1 MSICQILHISDF
13 HIKADES
20 FDRSVVLG
28 PLIKRVCEDLDSGIR
43 PELVIVTG
51 DIAFSGRADEYK
63 LAKAFLDQLLNKL
76 KLPSERLF
84 IVPGN
89 HDIDR
94 TRYRPKDVP
103 SYDDMSELNIELENE
118 GFRNDLFKGMND
130 YFNFAQNNYMHLKSR
145 HGRLVPF
152 AITYRTEAG
161 KKIGLIGLN
170 SAWMCRKSPDREEIA
185 IGEYQLRK
193 AIEEIQPE
201 GNHDLIIYAFHHP
214 LEWLWP
220 EDMKICRAE
229 FKNDSIILSGHIH
242 DAEGGYVKDMNGK
255 SLYQFYA
262 GAAYAKST
270 FHSNRFQYVTVDFEN
285 NDITIDFRK
294 FVRGESKWCL
304 DGEKGK
310 DGTAWFSRVEWGSK
324 TFGAGSDRGRE
335 TSFLLEI
342 PNAYRDHLI
351 ENCGYMDIDK
361 LREKTDVTQ
370 VGLPEIF
377 TPLYAYPPGRAE
389 TKRAIPIPEDL
400 MRKEEKAVDI
410 EDLVASSEYLLIE
423 GHAGSG
429 KTTLLRHLCYCLAR
443 EMRYKGLDGVLPLL
457 IFMKDLKTFFDA
469 HADAKASA
477 ETAEALLE
485 YSFQP
490 SKNGLDIH
498 TIRSFAKAGKA
509 ILILD
514 GLDEIEA
521 RYRNITLHSVA
532 DYRTL
537 NPGNKVILAGRP
549 HGIEG
554 AAVSRFGAGH
564 VRILT
569 LNTAQIEEFIKK
581 WFRHVYSKGSKIGE
595 KTAEGMI
602 SEIKGH
608 PSIDVLTDN
617 PLMLT
622 AICILYHDGKEL
634 PGQRAEL
641 YKKFLISLLYKRFP
655 DYEKVYDFLKTLAFR
670 MQSAGARGSDR
681 AFATGVLRSVYKIQE
696 SESEKDYMK
705 RTERLFD
712 EIESRCGLLKLECGQ
727 YLFWHLTFQEFLAAV
742 YIVDNSNDYIE
753 AIRDYWDKDNYKEV
767 VELYIGYLSIEN
779 RKWANDVVSD
789 AIKTGDPSFKRWIL
803 ASRSMLDMHK
813 DRRDEVLLSKVRD
826 RLQESIGGAAD
837 PGLRVEGG
845 ETLGWLGDPR
855 DLKEFIPVR
864 AGRYNLSTGKADI
877 KSFEMAKYPVTNSW
891 FEKFIRAEGYNNR
904 DFWSD
909 EGKKWLE
916 YSKAEHPVFWNDRK
930 WRCPNSPVVGVS
942 WYEAYAFTKWLSS
955 VNDGNEYR
963 LPSEEEWEAAAAGFE
978 KRQYPWGNDWAD
990 NRFNSKETKIG
1001 KTSPVG
1007 VFRLGNT
1014 PEGIADMAGNVWE
1027 WTSSDYYS
1035 EEHLVDFRFDEE
1047 LARLSSEKKFGELV
1061 SKLREKKRKLPVLRG
1076 GSWLNDHDYARC
1088 AFRSGY
1094 FPDSGY
1100 NDGGF
1105 RCAWIKT

>member
-1 MSICQILHISDF
+1 MSILRILHISDL
-13 HIKADES
+13 HIKADDT
-20 FDRSVVLG
+20 FDRSVVLD
-28 PLIKRVCEDLDSGIR
+28 PLLSRISEDLDSGMR
-43 PELVIVTG
+43 PELLIVTG
-51 DIAFSGRADEYK
+51 DIAYSGKADEYK
-63 LAKAFLDQLLNKL
+63 LAKIFLDKLLNGV
-76 KLPSERLF
+76 KLPGERLF

-89 HDIDR
+89 HEIDR
-94 TRYRPKDVP
+94 SKYRPKDVP
-103 SYDDMSELNIELENE
+103 SYDDISELNIELENKE
-118 GFRNDLFKGMND
+118 FRDDLLRGMND
-130 YFNFAQNNYMHLKSR
+130 YFNLAEMNYPHLKSR

-152 AITYRTEAG
+152 ATTYTTEAG

-170 SAWMCRKSPDREEIA
+170 SAWMCRRSPDREEIA
-185 IGEYQLRK
+185 IGEYQVKK
-193 AIEEIQPE
+193 AIEEIQTE
-201 GNHDLIIYAFHHP
+201 GRHELIIYIFHHP

-220 EDMKICRAE
+220 KDMKVGRAE
-229 FKNDSIILSGHIH
+229 FKNDSIILCEHLH
-242 DAEGGYVKDMNGK
+242 DAEGGYVKDLNEK

-270 FHSNRFQYVTVDFEN
+270 FDSNRFQYVTVDFEKN
-285 NDITIDFRK
+285 SIRIDFRK
-294 FVRGESKWCL
+294 FVRGENKWCL
-304 DGEKGK
+304 NGEKGK
-310 DGTAWFSRVEWGSK
+310 DGTAWFSRMESGSK
-324 TFGAGSDRGRE
+324 TFGAGSDKGKE

-377 TPLYAYPPGRAE
+377 IPLYAYPPGRAGSKKGITE
-389 TKRAIPIPEDL
+389 GL
-400 MRKEEKAVDI
+400 MREEEKAVEI

-443 EMRYKGLDGVLPLL
+443 ELRYKGLDGVLPLL
-457 IFMKDLKTFFDA
+457 IFMKDLKAFFDA
-469 HADAKASA
+469 HADANASA

-498 TIRSFAKAGKA
+498 TIRSFVNAGKA

-514 GLDEIEA
+514 GLDEIDA
-521 RYRNITLHSVA
+521 LYRNIIVHSVA
-532 DYRTL
+532 DYRAL

-554 AAVSRFGAGH
+554 AAVSRFGTRH
-564 VRILT
+564 VSILP
-569 LNTAQIEEFIKK
+569 LNMTQIEDFIKK

-641 YKKFLISLLYKRFP
+641 YKKFLISLLYKRFT

-670 MQSAGARGSDR
+670 MQFAGVRGSDR
-681 AFATGVLRSVYKIQE
+681 AFAAGVLRSVYKIQE

-705 RTERLFD
+705 RTGRLFD
-712 EIESRCGLLKLECGQ
+712 EIEPRCGLLKFERGQ
-727 YLFWHLTFQEFLAAV
+727 YLFWHLTFQEFLTAV

-789 AIKTGDPSFKRWIL
+789 AIKTEDPSFKRWIL

-813 DRRDEVLLSKVRD
+813 DRRDEVLLSKVRK
-826 RLQESIGGAAD
+826 RLQESIGGATD
-837 PGLRVEGG
+837 PRLRVEAG
-845 ETLGWLGDPR
+845 ETLGWLGDR
-855 DLKEFIPVR
+855 RNLKEFIFVR
-864 AGRYNLSTGKADI
+864 AGRYTLSTGKSDI
-877 KSFEMAKYPVTNSW
+877 RPFEMAKYPVTNIW
-891 FEKFIRAEGYNNR
+891 FEEFIRAEGYRNKGY
-904 DFWSD
+904 WSD

-916 YSKAEHPVFWNDRK
+916 YSKAEHPRFWNDRK

-942 WYEAYAFTKWLSS
+942 WYEAYAFTKWLNSL
-955 VNDGNEYR
+955 NDGHEYR
-963 LPSEEEWEAAAAGFE
+963 LPTEKEWEAAAAGSE
-978 KRQYPWGNDWAD
+978 KRQYPWGNEWTD
-990 NRFNSKETKIG
+990 NRCNSEETKIG

-1007 VFRLGNT
+1007 VFLLGST

-1027 WTSSDYYS
+1027 WTSSDYHS
-1035 EEHLVDFRFDEE
+1035 EEHLDDFRFDEE
-1047 LARLSSEKKFGELV
+1047 LARLFSEEKFDELV

-1076 GSWLNDHDYARC
+1076 GSWFYNHDFARC
-1088 AFRSGY
+1088 ANRNWYNPDFR
-1094 FPDSGY
+1094 F
-1100 NDGGF
+1100 NTFGF
-1105 RCAWIKT
+1105 RCARTL